1 MSLNNKIYLTRQI
14 GIYGGVKIEYKLS
27 APSDEG
33 AVALATEG
41 EKLKKNY
48 FKINLSHRLLMCNIT
63 HQNPPPSTE
72 GGKSFRIQSDR

>member
-1 MSLNNKIYLTRQI
+1 MGAFLIDKL
-14 GIYGGVKIEYKLS
+14 GFMGGVKIEHKLS

-41 EKLKKNY
+41 EKLKKSY

-72 GGKSFRIQSDR
+72 GGKSFRVQSDR

>member
-1 MSLNNKIYLTRQI
+1 MIYR
-14 GIYGGVKIEYKLS
+14 GVQIEYKLS

-41 EKLKKNY
+41 EKLKKSY

-63 HQNPPPSTE
+63 HQKTVGE
-72 GGKSFRIQSDR
+72 IDFKVTFL

>member
-1 MSLNNKIYLTRQI
+1 MIYR
-14 GIYGGVKIEYKLS
+14 GVQIEYKLS

-33 AVALATEG
+33 AVAVATEG
-41 EKLKKNY
+41 EKLKKSY

-72 GGKSFRIQSDR
+72 GGKSLRIQTAR